1 MLNHNPDRRVR
12 RGGTADCIIETHGAA
27 AAGEGGERVGNL
39 QKYVAYQYLHCL
51 LGTTLKSQFW
61 TSN

>member
-1 MLNHNPDRRVR
+1 M
-12 RGGTADCIIETHGAA
+12 ETHGAA
-27 AAGEGGERVGNL
+27 AAGEEGGERVGNL

-51 LGTTLKSQFW
+51 LGIALKSQFW